1 MEGNGLT
8 RRGLIRAATLGTA
21 ASALP
26 LVNVHGQTGGG
37 RLALGLWDHWVP
49 VGNDAMRKLV
59 TEWGQKNRVD
69 IQLDFIT
76 SVGNKN
82 LLTIAAESQAKQ
94 GHDVLSFPTWEIHA
108 QSELLEPMDD
118 VMTRLSQK
126 YGAINPIVEY
136 LGKVDGKWRAIPAV
150 SGSQNKPSLGRIDLL
165 KQHGGI
171 DVQAMYPASDS
182 AANTAEQW
190 NWETFLKAA
199 EGCQKAGFAFG
210 LPLGNFP
217 DANDWVGSLFRSFGA
232 ELVNAK
238 GEITANSDNV
248 RNVLAYAQRLCQ
260 FLPNDVFSWDDASNN
275 RALISGK
282 SALIFNPPSAW
293 AVAKRDAPQVA
304 EQCWTFPAPA
314 GAAGRFT
321 PYLPYFWG
329 VWGFSR
335 NKGAAK
341 ALMEHLSE
349 REQAQ
354 AMVAASGGYDIPP
367 FTSMTDF
374 DTWAKEGPPTGVV
387 YNYPV
392 RPHHKA
398 QQFIAAYPAPPAI
411 AVQMYNQ
418 GIQAKMI
425 ARIVQNKEPVDRTIA
440 WVTRELEGFQRG

>member
-1 MEGNGLT
+1 MEGNGFT
-8 RRGLIRAATLGTA
+8 RRTALRAGAAGLA

-136 LGKVDGKWRAIPAV
+136 LGKIDGKWRAIPAV

-248 RNVLAYAQRLCQ
+248 RAVLAYAQRLCQ

-349 REQAQ
+349 RDQAQ

-392 RPHHKA
+392 RPHHKS

-425 ARIVQNKEPVDRTIA
+425 ARVVQNKEPVDRTIA